1 MIMILSVVWAV
12 ESQIKNRQRCAGGL
26 QTDALVLKEIN
37 ATFLSKSQVYYGWL
51 VAAGLSC

>member
-12 ESQIKNRQRCAGGL
+12 ESQIKNRQHYVGGL
-26 QTDALVLKEIN
+26 QTDAIVLKEIN